1 VRDRRGSSL
10 ASVLTA
16 SGLAKAFGP
25 RLLFAGVTVH
35 LTSGRRVALIGGNGT
50 GKTTLLEILLGRQAP
65 DAGEVHRPRDLQVGY
80 LPQELTPASDRTVLA
95 EVMEGA
101 GELAHLGRRVG
112 ELAEALAHAEG
123 AVAERLLAEYGEA
136 QSRFEQQ
143 GGFALESA
151 AQQILAGLGFQPG
164 DGERPVR
171 EFSGGWRMRVAL
183 GRLLLSAPDLLVLD
197 EPTNHLDVDSVA
209 WLESQLAERSG
220 ALLFVSHDRDFID
233 AVANR
238 ILELGPEGATEYV
251 GSFADYVVA
260 RTERI
265 AQLEAAAANQ
275 ARRVAQT
282 ERFIERFRY
291 KSSKARQV
299 QSRIKS
305 LDKMERIEV
314 PDRRALAVR
323 FGFPPPQRSSRVI
336 VELSDVSVGYDGV
349 DVLAGVDVVVERG
362 RKVGLVGPNGAGKT
376 TLVRLLQGT
385 LAPTRGSAR
394 IGANVDTAFFAQDQ
408 ADELDPARTVLE
420 EFKTVLGARHLA
432 VNPRTMLGSF
442 GFRGDAVE
450 GRVGDL
456 SGGERT
462 RLALAKTMAN
472 PVNLL
477 VLDEPT
483 NHLDLPS
490 CDLLE
495 DALVAYPGTVLLV
508 THDRHLIRSVADALI
523 EVRGGT
529 ARWHEGVDERVLHPP
544 TAEAPPPF
552 ALRSEAPPPAMATP
566 GRRQT
571 KTGSPATGGSGGRGS
586 RADERRRRA
595 RRRAAVDGAT
605 RDLRRQ
611 LRTVERRWETA
622 EAELAELQRS
632 LADPSSY
639 TEPAQARQLAEAHE
653 RAKEL
658 AARHMAEWEAL
669 ARRLEAAE
677 AAAAGG
683 PS

>member
-1 VRDRRGSSL
+1 M
-10 ASVLTA
+10 LTA
-16 SGLAKAFGP
+16 SGLAKSFGP
-25 RLLFAGVTVH
+25 RLLFSGVTVH

-50 GKTTLLEILLGRQAP
+50 GKTTLLEILLGRQEP
-65 DAGEVHRPRDLQVGY
+65 DAGEVHRPRDLRVGY
-80 LPQELTPASDRTVLA
+80 LPQELTPATDRTVLA
-95 EVMEGA
+95 EVLEGA
-101 GELAHLGRRVG
+101 GDLAHLGRRVG
-112 ELAEALAHAEG
+112 ELAAQLAHTSG
-123 AVAERLLAEYGEA
+123 AQAERVLAEYGDA

-143 GGFALESA
+143 GGFALEA
-151 AQQILAGLGFQPG
+151 EAQRILAGLGFQPG
-164 DGERPVR
+164 DGDRPVR

-209 WLESQLAERSG
+209 WLEDQLAERSG

-238 ILELGPEGATEYV
+238 ILELGPDGATEYV
-251 GSFADYVVA
+251 GTFAHYVAA
-260 RTERI
+260 RDERI

-299 QSRIKS
+299 QSRIRS
-305 LDKMERIEV
+305 LDKLQRIEV
-314 PDRRALAVR
+314 PDRRSLALR
-323 FGFPPPQRSSRVI
+323 FGFATPRRASRVI
-336 VELSDVSVGYDGV
+336 VELSDVAVGYDGT
-349 DVLAGVDVVVERG
+349 DVLAGVDLVVERG

-376 TLVRLLQGT
+376 TLVRLVQGS
-385 LAPTRGSAR
+385 LEPTRGSSR
-394 IGANVDTAFFAQDQ
+394 VGANVDTAFFAQDQ
-408 ADELDPARTVLE
+408 ASELDLGRTVLE
-420 EFKTVLGARHLA
+420 EFKTVLGSRHLT

-442 GFRGDAVE
+442 GFTGDAVD
-450 GRVGDL
+450 RLVGDL

-544 TAEAPPPF
+544 VQATQSTQPSKATNA
-552 ALRSEAPPPAMATP
+552 ATP
-566 GRRQT
+566 GTGRGASGADARRQ
-571 KTGSPATGGSGGRGS
+571 
-586 RADERRRRA
+586 RA
-595 RRRAAVDGAT
+595 RQRAVVDGAT
-605 RDLRRQ
+605 RELRRQ
-611 LRTVERRWETA
+611 LRSVEGRWEAA
-622 EAELAELQRS
+622 EAELADLQRS
-632 LADPSSY
+632 LADPTSY
-639 TEPAQARQLAEAHE
+639 EDPAQVRRLAQAHE
-653 RAKEL
+653 RAKER
-658 AARHMAEWEAL
+658 AGVYMVEWEEL

-677 AAAAGG
+677 AGASPG